1 MLDKKVVIEYDG
13 ELKEMFV
20 SANGNGIRMSIRD
33 LEPMDKLL
41 KLLNI
46 PYETSI
52 GEMMGDTDYLKF
64 QYDNDFLYKLGVEA
78 GVKQMM
84 DKIQKHCELGKPVMA
99 NGELYFFK
107 DARQNLIDI
116 MDDIEADWK
125 AKQGIKKFIVPI
137 KMLHTKG
144 EIVRE
149 VIIETNKAEAA
160 MLIAIGDFQHNGWI
174 VDTDFRKYKQLE

>member
-1 MLDKKVVIEYDG
+1 MVQSGFITFEEAYN
-13 ELKEMFV
+13 
-20 SANGNGIRMSIRD
+20 AGI
-33 LEPMDKLL
+33 
-41 KLLNI
+41 
-46 PYETSI
+46 
-52 GEMMGDTDYLKF
+52 
-64 QYDNDFLYKLGVEA
+64 EA
-78 GVKQMM
+78 GIKQMM

-107 DARQNLIDI
+107 TAQENLIDI

-125 AKQGIKKFIVPI
+125 AEQGIKKFIVPI

-149 VIIETNKAEAA
+149 VIIETNKAETA

>member
-1 MLDKKVVIEYDG
+1 MRRLMEEGYA
-13 ELKEMFV
+13 EMERQ
-20 SANGNGIRMSIRD
+20 NNKTN
-33 LEPMDKLL
+33 E
-41 KLLNI
+41 
-46 PYETSI
+46 
-52 GEMMGDTDYLKF
+52 DYLR
-64 QYDNDFLYKLGVEA
+64 GVEA

-84 DKIQKHCELGKPVMA
+84 DKIQKHCELGKPVLA

-107 DARQNLIDI
+107 TVQENLIDI

-125 AKQGIKKFIVPI
+125 AEQGMKKFIVPI
-137 KMLHTKG
+137 KMIHTKG

-149 VIIETNKAEAA
+149 VIIETNKAKTA